1 MEVIEPRLH
10 NISRFNLVFDHLEP
24 ESWILDL
31 LFRFQDARFKIQ
43 DSGCKIHSI
52 QVARCRMQDTGCRMQ
67 VAGRKAKHFRKD
79 LLDGLDFVLLS
90 RFPEETGK
98 HQFACG
104 KGTTSCE

>member
-52 QVARCRMQDTGCRMQ
+52 QVARCRIQDAGCRLQ
-67 VAGRKAKHFRKD
+67 AER
-79 LLDGLDFVLLS
+79 
-90 RFPEETGK
+90 ET
-98 HQFACG
+98 F
-104 KGTTSCE
+104 